1 MEGPCRKLWADKM
14 GPPVDSRPGEE
25 TASVNPSSGSHP
37 VGTVRAMPLD
47 SLTREIEK
55 TQSPVRRFLNQFT
68 VGLKEVQRCYRQD
81 APSIAVEPV
90 SNQDANPGTLGTAV
104 DWLLRFLVCPSP
116 DLVLP
121 MMGAA
126 RYVGP
131 KLLAPL
137 VDLAER
143 LDVDPSLWTP
153 RLKTW
158 RSDPQDWIWESS
170 WLDKLRELEHRHSDP
185 VPAETGFVGPI
196 EGSSI
201 EPGLLARGCWA
212 LALATELFR
221 AGPIALNG
229 PLGRLAYPA
238 TVEDLLELAPPAAIA
253 QLAGFR
259 TVFEA
264 VLLPQLAERKGRWVI
279 GPTFT
284 RSKLLAGADG
294 DLAAAGLLL
303 ELKTSK
309 NLSLALV
316 DVLEVVGYALLDF
329 EDRYRIDTLGVFN
342 ARYAKLA
349 TWGLQDLLAELA
361 GQQVDV
367 ADVRADF
374 RRLLEHQYSGPEVAP
389 LTS

>member
-1 MEGPCRKLWADKM
+1 
-14 GPPVDSRPGEE
+14 
-25 TASVNPSSGSHP
+25 
-37 VGTVRAMPLD
+37 MPLD
-47 SLTREIEK
+47 SLTKGIEK

-116 DLVLP
+116 DLLLP

-126 RYVGP
+126 EYVGP

-158 RSDPQDWIWESS
+158 RSDPQDWMWESS

-201 EPGLLARGCWA
+201 EPGVLAHGCWA

-264 VLLPQLAERKGRWVI
+264 VLLPKLAERKGRWVI

-284 RSKLLAGADG
+284 GSKLLAGADG

-367 ADVRADF
+367 VDVRADF
-374 RRLLEHQYSGPEVAP
+374 RRLLEQQYSGPEVAP
-389 LTS
+389 PTP